1 MSVSPALG
9 ILRQEDFR
17 ELQDKRKKE
26 NGREAAEEMAVKS
39 LYCRPDMVSY
49 NRQIPVS
56 SRPAWSTEQVPAQ
69 PGLHGETLFQKTF
82 KKKKKKK
89 RLLLLQRTEVQFP
102 APMCKFRTTTTY
114 KSISR
119 APTILPSL
127 LHPQAR
133 TRCTQPCRENTPSH
147 PHTQRF

>member
-49 NRQIPVS
+49 NRQIPVC

-82 KKKKKKK
+82 KKKKKAFTA
-89 RLLLLQRTEVQFP
+89 LTED
-102 APMCKFRTTTTY
+102 RG
-114 KSISR
+114 SI
-119 APTILPSL
+119 PST
-127 LHPQAR
+127 HV
-133 TRCTQPCRENTPSH
+133 
-147 PHTQRF
+147 